1 MSLGVDSLPDC
12 DRAEEGFVWCSEGE
26 VAFFG
31 ILHFI
36 CFHKRAHRE
45 YIEHLVVKLVTMEEA
60 SCLQSVCFCLLLGSG
75 VDLKKWNCKY
85 GKGSGCGTVSS
96 VV

>member
-26 VAFFG
+26 KAFFE
-31 ILHFI
+31 ILHFSR
-36 CFHKRAHRE
+36 FHKSVHRE
-45 YIEHLVVKLVTMEEA
+45 YREHLVLKLVTMEEA
-60 SCLQSVCFCLLLGSG
+60 SCLQGVCFCPLLGSG
-75 VDLKKWNCKY
+75 VDFLKWNYKY
-85 GKGSGCGTVSS
+85 GKRSGCGTVSS